1 MTLEEFKKLPPNE
14 QADAYKELSDHDKY
28 LARINEPLTVFRVHK
43 SDCNPDEYER
53 IHKRLLKNLEAG
65 IITQEDYDDF
75 ENNQHAIIN
84 NVFFIYMPPQRG
96 FSIALD
102 MAYKLSVTRW
112 QEI

>member
-1 MTLEEFKKLPPNE
+1 MMTFEEFKKLSPNE
-14 QADAYKELSDHDKY
+14 QAEAYKDLSDHDKY

-75 ENNQHAIIN
+75 ENN
-84 NVFFIYMPPQRG
+84 
-96 FSIALD
+96 
-102 MAYKLSVTRW
+102 
-112 QEI
+112 